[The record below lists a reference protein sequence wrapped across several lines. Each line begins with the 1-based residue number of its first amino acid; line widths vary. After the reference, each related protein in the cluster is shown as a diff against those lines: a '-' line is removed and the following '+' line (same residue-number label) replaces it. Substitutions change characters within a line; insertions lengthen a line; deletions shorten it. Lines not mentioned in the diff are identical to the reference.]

1 MQKYFALTVAV
12 ILLLAAVIDSLV
24 VANETQF
31 VVITRFGKAVNV
43 ITEPGLYL
51 KWFRPFESANVI
63 DQRIKLTDGK
73 PIEFLTQD
81 KKNLVI
87 TPYTVWQVKDPMKF
101 LEAVRTEITAAHR
114 LSDLVTSELVAKAAY
129 LPLSAYISVEEGEVK
144 LERLLQEVSDS
155 AAQKAEKDF
164 GISVLDVKLR
174 RLTFPDQN
182 LRHVF
187 NRMRAERQRI
197 AKKYRAEGEEK
208 AMRIEAETDK
218 EVRGILAQAE
228 QEAAEIKG
236 KADAEAISIY
246 SEAFSKDKEL
256 YTFLRSLEAYQSI
269 MDSSTTV
276 ILSTDSPL
284 LKHLEV
290 NR

>member
-1 MQKYFALTVAV
+1 
-12 ILLLAAVIDSLV
+12 
-24 VANETQF
+24 
-31 VVITRFGKAVNV
+31 
-43 ITEPGLYL
+43 
-51 KWFRPFESANVI
+51 
-63 DQRIKLTDGK
+63 
-73 PIEFLTQD
+73 
-81 KKNLVI
+81 
-87 TPYTVWQVKDPMKF
+87 
-101 LEAVRTEITAAHR
+101 
-114 LSDLVTSELVAKAAY
+114 
-129 LPLSAYISVEEGEVK
+129 
-144 LERLLQEVSDS
+144 
-155 AAQKAEKDF
+155 
-164 GISVLDVKLR
+164 VLDVKLR